1 MAAHANL
8 VGRVIDRCSSRSWR
22 GFTLIE
28 MLVAMAILALLLS
41 IVVPRYFDSLDRSK
55 DAVLMENLKT
65 TRDVI
70 DKFYGDNGRYPD
82 SLAELVDKRYLR
94 TLPADPITQS
104 NRTWI
109 IVPPEAPVRGQVYD
123 IHSGAKGYTKD
134 GRPYSSL

>member
-1 MAAHANL
+1 M
-8 VGRVIDRCSSRSWR
+8 VRVIERGLSRARS

-41 IVVPRYFDSLDRSK
+41 LVVPRYFDSLDRSK

-70 DKFYGDNGRYPD
+70 DKFYGDHGRYPD
-82 SLAELVDKRYLR
+82 SLAELVEKRYLR
-94 TLPADPITQS
+94 SLPLDPVTQS

-109 IVPPEAPVRGQVYD
+109 IVAPDAPIRGQVYD
-123 IHSGAKGYTKD
+123 LHSGAKGRTKD
-134 GRPYSSL
+134 GRAYGAL